1 MKKIV
6 LAQLLATTTLIS
18 FSPAFAAEETKSKY
32 GVTPYGQIRYRY
44 EHVDQDGLSDKANA
58 STARVNLG
66 LKTDKFH
73 DFQGLVELQSIVHL
87 GEDNFNDGVNG
98 KTTYPSVLDANVTEI
113 NQLWGSW
120 SGLPGFEAKL
130 GRQAIN
136 WDNQRFV
143 GSVDWRQND
152 QTLDSVLLSY
162 NGIEKLSLQYGYVWH
177 VNRVTGGDHTLGDIE
192 SNSHLARASY
202 TFAPWITATAYGLSL
217 DFDNWA
223 TKSSQTYGLRLTGDV
238 PVSEKWTGFYEI
250 EAAKQSD
257 AHNNTA
263 SYDENYYLIS
273 PGIKGYGL
281 NIQPGYEKLSGDGTS
296 AFQTPLATLH
306 KFNGWAD
313 KFLDT
318 PGNGLEDKF
327 INVSYTLP
335 ESIAPLNGI
344 VLSGGWHDYD
354 ADRTG
359 TDYGSETDASIKK
372 SFKGPDFTKGI
383 DVMLKY
389 ADYNADG
396 LYTDT
401 QKAWVQVD
409 IKF

>member
-1 MKKIV
+1 MKKIL
-6 LAQLLATTTLIS
+6 LAQFLATTAFMA
-18 FSPAFAAEETKSKY
+18 FSGAHAAEETKSKY
-32 GVTPYGQIRYRY
+32 GVTPFGQIRYRY
-44 EHVDQDGLSDKANA
+44 EHVDQDGLNNKANA
-58 STARVNLG
+58 STARVNVG

-73 DFQGLVELQSIVHL
+73 DFQGLVELQAVQHL
-87 GEDNFNDGVNG
+87 GNDNFNDGING
-98 KTTYPSVLDANVTEI
+98 KTTYPAVSDPNNAEI
-113 NQLWGSW
+113 NQLWASW

-130 GRQAIN
+130 GRQIVN

-152 QTLDSVLLSY
+152 QTLDSVLISY
-162 NGIEKLSLQYGYVWH
+162 AGIEKLNLQYGYIWD
-177 VNRVTGGDHTLGDIE
+177 VNRITGGDHTLGDIE
-192 SNSHLARASY
+192 SNSHIARASY
-202 TFAPWITATAYGLSL
+202 TFAPWITATAYALSL

-223 TKSSQTYGLRLTGDV
+223 TKSSRTYGARLTGDV
-238 PVSEKWTGFYEI
+238 PLSEKWTAFYEV

-263 SYDENYYLIS
+263 DYDENYYLIS

-281 NIQPGYEKLSGDGTS
+281 NVQPGYEKLSGNGTS

-335 ESIAPLNGI
+335 DSVAPLNGI
-344 VLSGGWHDYD
+344 VLAGAWHDYD

-359 TDYGSETDASIKK
+359 TDYGTEGDISVKK
-372 SFKGPDFTKGI
+372 SFKGPEFTKGI

-409 IKF
+409 VKF